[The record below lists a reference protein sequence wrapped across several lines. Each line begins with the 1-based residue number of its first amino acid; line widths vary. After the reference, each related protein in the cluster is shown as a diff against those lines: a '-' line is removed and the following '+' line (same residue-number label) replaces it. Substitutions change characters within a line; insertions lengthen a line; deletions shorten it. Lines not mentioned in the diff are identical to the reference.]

1 MDRMRNSYTP
11 HINYKF
17 MDGAISP
24 KKGYILPSDLDGIL
38 ETNRKFLVFE
48 WKRPNEELSK
58 GQHIMLSRLAELPQ
72 FTVVVVSG
80 HSDSFSTEV
89 KEIYRMN
96 ADGSLKE
103 VGFGVEKLVGGT
115 KAWFARSCGKPYK
128 HYTDPVV

>member
-1 MDRMRNSYTP
+1 MRNSYTP

-24 KKGYILPSDLDGIL
+24 KQGYILPSDLDGIL

-48 WKRPNEELSK
+48 WKRPGEELSK

-80 HSDSFSTEV
+80 HSDSYSTEV
-89 KEIYRMN
+89 KEIYKMEK
-96 ADGSLKE
+96 DGSLKE
-103 VGFGVEKLVGGT
+103 VGFGVDVLVEKT
-115 KAWFARSCGKPYK
+115 KKWFAVSCGKPYK
-128 HYTDPVV
+128 HYAE